1 MGIVTVLLISTVIA
15 VAANTNVSSGPGDG
29 VTTCEV
35 YGADGYTAT
44 VVEKVIVGTGTHY
57 DVWVEL
63 NKKNETGRAI
73 KVVVQ
78 IGNSKYDVIE
88 SRTLTIQS
96 KSTRGEVSFYSE
108 NGKVYY
114 ITINNASCN

>member
-35 YGADGYTAT
+35 YGADGYTAI
-44 VVEKVIVGTGTHY
+44 VVEKVIVGTGTNS
-57 DVWVEL
+57 DARVKL
-63 NKKNETGRAI
+63 NKKNETGREI

-78 IGNSKYDVIE
+78 IRNSNYDVIE
-88 SRTLTIQS
+88 SLTLTIGS
-96 KSTRGEVSFYSE
+96 EATEGYVSFRSE
-108 NGKVYY
+108 YRKVYY